1 MRGNQIGSRARR
13 AAVFESAVLAA
24 GVALAALFAAPC
36 ALAQYPARPVKLI
49 VGLAPGGA
57 PDIAARIVAGKLSP
71 LLGQTAIVENR
82 IGSNG
87 NIGTEFVA
95 RSAPDGYT
103 LLMSND
109 SMMTI
114 NPHIYAR
121 MPVDVLKDLAPVA
134 PVGQTSNFFL
144 TVHPSVP
151 VKNFQEFIEYA
162 RRANPPLAY
171 ASVGY
176 GSQHHMAMEMLKA
189 RAGINLLHV
198 PYKGGAPAATA
209 TLAGEVAVMI
219 GGASS
224 VNIMTSGK
232 LRGLAA
238 TGRSRSPLFPELPVI
253 SEFYPGY
260 ELSTWIGIFSPVGLS
275 DAVGARLR
283 AEVAKVLAM
292 PDVGKSLTAAGLEP
306 YNSTREE
313 FAERLRADYEKY
325 GKLVKMVGVKVEE

>member
-1 MRGNQIGSRARR
+1 MFGKFATGLAHGSRDI
-13 AAVFESAVLAA
+13 ESVILAIGFALVAVLFPHYA
-24 GVALAALFAAPC
+24 F
-36 ALAQYPARPVKLI
+36 AQYPAKPVRLI

-71 LLGQTAIVENR
+71 LLGQSAVVENR

-87 NIGTEFVA
+87 NIATEYVA

-121 MPVDVLKDLAPVA
+121 MPVEVLKDLSPVA

-151 VKNFQEFIEYA
+151 AKTFQEFIEYA
-162 RRANPPLAY
+162 KKANPPLAY

-176 GSQHHMAMEMLKA
+176 GSQHHMAMEMLKS

-238 TGRSRSPLFPELPVI
+238 TGRNRSPLFPDLPVI

-260 ELSTWIGIFSPVGLS
+260 ELSTWIGIFSSPGLS
-275 DAVGARLR
+275 DAVGSRLR
-283 AEVAKVLAM
+283 ADMIKVLGM
-292 PDVGKSLTAAGLEP
+292 PDVAKSFNAAGLEP
-306 YNSTREE
+306 YFGSREE
-313 FAERLRADYEKY
+313 FSERIRADYEKY
-325 GKLVKMVGVKVEE
+325 ARLVKLIGAKIED